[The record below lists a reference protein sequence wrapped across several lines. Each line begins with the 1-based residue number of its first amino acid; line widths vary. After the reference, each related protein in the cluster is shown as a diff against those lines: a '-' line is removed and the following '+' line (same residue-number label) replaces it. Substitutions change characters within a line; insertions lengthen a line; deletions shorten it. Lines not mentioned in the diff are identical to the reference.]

1 MILVNFLPFII
12 IQNKVTS
19 QSSLHKINKYKKS
32 HLKKNKKEQ
41 PSRLPAFYF
50 LHLNPLLKQ
59 V

>member
-1 MILVNFLPFII
+1 MILVYFLLFII

-41 PSRLPAFYF
+41 PSPGF
-50 LHLNPLLKQ
+50 LLFRYI
-59 V
+59 